1 MAMVETVAEENAEAV
16 ADDLHAHFRQVL
28 AQRMAGQRE
37 AVQQRLRQ
45 RLDALPQKSATPL
58 TQGTQQRAAGPS
70 ALALLNAELAQRAGT
85 AATAGAAGLQPNVPL
100 PELASVRRFGPTW
113 AKVATEQQMIEALA
127 KAPKNAGPLNS
138 HRLMLRALTQ
148 MRRLSPDYLRLF
160 LAQMEA
166 LLWVE
171 EAVARLPKPA
181 AKGKGSAGRVLT
193 RKG

>member
-1 MAMVETVAEENAEAV
+1 MVERVTEEKAEAVAGDV

-45 RLDALPQKSATPL
+45 RLDALPQRPATLRAP
-58 TQGTQQRAAGPS
+58 QRAAGPS

-85 AATAGAAGLQPNVPL
+85 AATAGAEGLQASAPL
-100 PELASVRRFGPTW
+100 PELASVRRFGQTW

-181 AKGKGSAGRVLT
+181 AKAKGSAGRVVK

>member
-1 MAMVETVAEENAEAV
+1 MAEPLM
-16 ADDLHAHFRQVL
+16 AHYRQVL
-28 AQRMAGQRE
+28 ARRLAEQPP

-45 RLDALPQKSATPL
+45 RLDAVPASVEAALPVAPAP
-58 TQGTQQRAAGPS
+58 RAS
-70 ALALLNAELAQRAGT
+70 ALAKLNAELADRAQG
-85 AATAGAAGLQPNVPL
+85 ATSSIAGDAQATL
-100 PELASVRRFGPTW
+100 PELSSVRRFGKTW

-171 EAVARLPKPA
+171 EAVERLPKPA
-181 AKGKGSAGRVLT
+181 AKGKGGAGRVFK

>member
-1 MAMVETVAEENAEAV
+1 MVEKVAEEIAEAV
-16 ADDLHAHFRQVL
+16 AYDLLAHFRQVL
-28 AQRMAGQRE
+28 VQRMAGQRE

-45 RLDALPQKSATPL
+45 RLDALPQRPATPL
-58 TQGTQQRAAGPS
+58 TQGTPLRPAGPS

-85 AATAGAAGLQPNVPL
+85 AATAGAEGPQANAPL
-100 PELASVRRFGPTW
+100 PELASVRRFGQTW

-171 EAVARLPKPA
+171 DAVARLPKPA
-181 AKGKGSAGRVLT
+181 AKAKGSVGRVVK

>member
-1 MAMVETVAEENAEAV
+1 MVEKVAEEMAEAV

-45 RLDALPQKSATPL
+45 RLDALPQRPATLRAP
-58 TQGTQQRAAGPS
+58 QRAAGPS
-70 ALALLNAELAQRAGT
+70 ALALLNAELAQRVG
-85 AATAGAAGLQPNVPL
+85 TAGAAATEGPQASAPL
-100 PELASVRRFGPTW
+100 PELASVRRFGQTW

-166 LLWVE
+166 LLWVDD
-171 EAVARLPKPA
+171 AVARLPKPA
-181 AKGKGSAGRVLT
+181 AKGKGGAGRVVK

>member
-1 MAMVETVAEENAEAV
+1 MVEGKAEAV

-45 RLDALPQKSATPL
+45 RLDALPQKAATPRAP
-58 TQGTQQRAAGPS
+58 QRAAGPS

-85 AATAGAAGLQPNVPL
+85 AATAGAEGPQTSEPL
-100 PELASVRRFGPTW
+100 PELASVRRFGQTW

-171 EAVARLPKPA
+171 EAVVRLPKPT
-181 AKGKGSAGRVLT
+181 AKGKGSAARVVR

>member
-1 MAMVETVAEENAEAV
+1 MAEP
-16 ADDLHAHFRQVL
+16 LLAHYRQVL
-28 AQRMAGQRE
+28 ARRLAE
-37 AVQQRLRQ
+37 HSPSVQQRLRE
-45 RLDALPQKSATPL
+45 RMDAVPASVEVAQPVAPAP
-58 TQGTQQRAAGPS
+58 RAS
-70 ALALLNAELAQRAGT
+70 ALAKLNAELAQRAQG
-85 AATAGAAGLQPNVPL
+85 ATGSIVTDSQTTL
-100 PELASVRRFGPTW
+100 PELSSVRRFGKTW

-171 EAVARLPKPA
+171 EAVVRLPKVA
-181 AKGKGSAGRVLT
+181 AKAKGSAGRGVK

>member
-1 MAMVETVAEENAEAV
+1 MVEKVAEEMAEAV

-45 RLDALPQKSATPL
+45 RLDALPPRPAPARAP
-58 TQGTQQRAAGPS
+58 QRVVGPS

-85 AATAGAAGLQPNVPL
+85 ASAAAGEGSQASSTPL
-100 PELASVRRFGPTW
+100 PELSSVRRFGQTW

-171 EAVARLPKPA
+171 DAVARLPKPTA
-181 AKGKGSAGRVLT
+181 KAKGGAGRVVK

>member
-1 MAMVETVAEENAEAV
+1 MVEQVAEEMAEAV
-16 ADDLHAHFRQVL
+16 AGDLHAHFRQVL

-37 AVQQRLRQ
+37 AVRQRLRQ
-45 RLDALPQKSATPL
+45 RMDALPQRPATPRAP
-58 TQGTQQRAAGPS
+58 QRAAGPS

-85 AATAGAAGLQPNVPL
+85 ASATGPERLQTSAPL
-100 PELASVRRFGPTW
+100 PELASVRRFGQTW

-181 AKGKGSAGRVLT
+181 VKAKGSAGRVVK

>member
-1 MAMVETVAEENAEAV
+1 
-16 ADDLHAHFRQVL
+16 
-28 AQRMAGQRE
+28 MAGQRE

-45 RLDALPQKSATPL
+45 RLDALPTRAATPL
-58 TQGTQQRAAGPS
+58 TQGTPQRPPGPS

-85 AATAGAAGLQPNVPL
+85 AATAGGEGAQANAPL
-100 PELASVRRFGPTW
+100 PELASVRRFGQTW

-127 KAPKNAGPLNS
+127 RAPKNAGPLNS

-148 MRRLSPDYLRLF
+148 MRSLSPDYLRHF

-171 EAVARLPKPA
+171 EVVARLPKPA
-181 AKGKGSAGRVLT
+181 AKGKGSAGRVVR

>member
-1 MAMVETVAEENAEAV
+1 M
-16 ADDLHAHFRQVL
+16 
-28 AQRMAGQRE
+28 
-37 AVQQRLRQ
+37 
-45 RLDALPQKSATPL
+45 DALPQRPAIPRASQL
-58 TQGTQQRAAGPS
+58 TAGPS

-85 AATAGAAGLQPNVPL
+85 ASAAGADGPQSNAPL
-100 PELASVRRFGPTW
+100 PELASVRRFGQTW

-127 KAPKNAGPLNS
+127 NAPKNAGPLNS

-171 EAVARLPKPA
+171 DAVARLPKPV
-181 AKGKGSAGRVLT
+181 AKPKGSAGRVVK

>member
-1 MAMVETVAEENAEAV
+1 MVEEKAEAVADHV

-45 RLDALPQKSATPL
+45 RLDALPQRPATPL
-58 TQGTQQRAAGPS
+58 TQGTPQRAAGPS

-85 AATAGAAGLQPNVPL
+85 AGTAGADGPQTSAPL

-148 MRRLSPDYLRLF
+148 MRRLSPDYLRLV

-171 EAVARLPKPA
+171 DAVARLPKPA
-181 AKGKGSAGRVLT
+181 AKGKGSAGRVVK